1 MQFADRLDAGRRL
14 AAKLTHI
21 RDQDVAVLG
30 LPRGGVPV
38 AFEVA
43 QALGAPLD
51 VIIVRKLGVPFQP
64 ELAMGAI
71 GEDGVLILNRDVIH
85 LARISDVELAG
96 VERRERAVLEAQA
109 RRFRANAPRVPLRGR
124 TAIIVDDGMA
134 TGSTAR
140 AACQVAR
147 AQGAARVVLAV
158 PVAPRSAVAEIAGY
172 ADEVVCVETPD
183 PFFAVGQ
190 WYRDFSQT
198 SDGEVLQLLDL
209 AAKAA
214 TSKAEMS
221 KPALQSSDP
230 YTGPDPPPSA
240 VGATPVDP
248 PGQPEATYEGDPP
261 PSAVGASPV
270 DPPGQPEATYEG
282 DPPPS
287 AVGASP
293 VDPPGQ
299 LGGFDSDPLL
309 YDQDVEVRIGSSNL
323 AGHLS
328 VPAAQRGYVIF
339 AHGSGSSRMSPR
351 DRLVATVLNEAGLA
365 TLLFDLL
372 TPAEELDRSHV
383 FDIELLAARLEEV
396 TLWLKARPE
405 TRSARIGYFGA
416 STGAGAALL
425 AASKPESSVA
435 AIVSRGGRPD
445 LAGPSLAKVR
455 APTLLI
461 VGGNDGVVLELNRQA
476 QTQLRCE
483 NELAVV
489 PGATHLFAEP
499 GTLEAVASLARDFF
513 VRHLALG
520 ASAGLA

>member
-270 DPPGQPEATYEG
+270 DPPGQ
-282 DPPPS
+282 
-287 AVGASP
+287 
-293 VDPPGQ
+293 

-520 ASAGLA
+520 ASAGLP